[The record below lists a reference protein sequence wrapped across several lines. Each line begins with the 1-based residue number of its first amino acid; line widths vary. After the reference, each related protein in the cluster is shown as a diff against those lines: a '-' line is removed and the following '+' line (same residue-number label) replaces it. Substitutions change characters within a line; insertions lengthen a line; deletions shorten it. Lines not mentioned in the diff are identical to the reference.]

1 MPDRSNRIERLLWK
15 GDKSGAAFAKFWRMD
30 DEGERVAGE
39 RFVARAREM
48 ANAKQSRLSGRRA
61 SMLAGSVSY
70 AGVCLVK
77 TEGGARIVPDKHDNF
92 FLTGNKCS
100 SENNRK
106 TFPFSSINK
115 RKNNVE
121 SELHRSQENTL
132 QILYPNL
139 NCFYH

>member
-1 MPDRSNRIERLLWK
+1 
-15 GDKSGAAFAKFWRMD
+15 MD

-61 SMLAGSVSY
+61 SLLALLAGSVSY

-77 TEGGARIVPDKHDNF
+77 TEGGARTVPDKHDNF

-121 SELHRSQENTL
+121 SELHRSQKNTL